1 MQNVITIHG
10 LTLEFSKVRST
21 FDSDGLPV
29 WSGKVTLVFRDRIAG
44 TTTKLTAN
52 FSVDTL
58 ADFEGEPEGGD
69 PIYKFCE
76 DHASTWA
83 GEILDALAPI
93 KAPTFAGYLPRVA
106 A

>member
-1 MQNVITIHG
+1 MQNVIVTNG

-29 WSGKVTLVFRDRIAG
+29 WSGKVTLVFRDRIAK

-58 ADFEGEPEGGD
+58 ADFEGESEAND
-69 PIYKFCE
+69 PIYEFCE
-76 DHASTWA
+76 NHAEIWA
-83 GEILDALAPI
+83 GEISKVLGKPSYAEC
-93 KAPTFAGYLPRVA
+93 T
-106 A
+106 